1 MKKFISVGLTVFLVF
16 GTAFAGNETES
27 TARWIINTVSD
38 PTVSYIGGEW
48 TVIGLARGGFDE
60 RVFFEKYYQNAEQYI
75 SSCGGVL
82 HEKKYTEYSRV
93 VLAMTAIGKNPEN
106 IGGYNLLMLILKKPF
121 GRA

>member
-1 MKKFISVGLTVFLVF
+1 MKKFISVVLTVFLVF

-60 RVFFEKYYQNAEQYI
+60 RFFFEKYYI
-75 SSCGGVL
+75 
-82 HEKKYTEYSRV
+82 
-93 VLAMTAIGKNPEN
+93 N
-106 IGGYNLLMLILKKPF
+106 IKYNLIMIPIYGNITLY
-121 GRA
+121 AE